1 MAPDRPLQLLY
12 FESLDF
18 WTKPAAKSAHVIV
31 VVCFRCA
38 LVAFP
43 FQLLRHYIAVNYT
56 KQWTQNVHYSAS
68 NWPNET
74 VAFCVKLQKRITNLC
89 RICGQSNPTDF
100 FFVFWNYVHCHQ
112 NIQCII
118 NTTPDILLVII
129 WRVQRLT
136 IRFLEIIWMHLS
148 QYFGDFSLHFVE
160 SYLFNQFISNL
171 IVSGGP
177 FFLHFFTNFHRKMT
191 QPFAAA
197 ISVPSAPHKALYWL
211 TVCRKNSRFFF
222 YNRTFLLAFESSP
235 INTYVSFLMPC
246 ELFKIFVFEW
256 FVCEPESFPI
266 CTMRAF
272 WPWFPSF
279 SAVWKKGFR

>member
-1 MAPDRPLQLLY
+1 MFITQHPIDRM
-12 FESLDF
+12 
-18 WTKPAAKSAHVIV
+18 KPWHFV
-31 VVCFRCA
+31 
-38 LVAFP
+38 L
-43 FQLLRHYIAVNYT
+43 
-56 KQWTQNVHYSAS
+56 
-68 NWPNET
+68 
-74 VAFCVKLQKRITNLC
+74 KLQKRITNLC

-211 TVCRKNSRFFF
+211 TVCRKNSRIFTIDHFFWHL
-222 YNRTFLLAFESSP
+222 NHLQLTLTFPFWCRANCLKYLSLSGLCVNLNHFQFVRCVRFDLDYLALVPSGKGIS
-235 INTYVSFLMPC
+235 IN
-246 ELFKIFVFEW
+246 
-256 FVCEPESFPI
+256 
-266 CTMRAF
+266 
-272 WPWFPSF
+272 
-279 SAVWKKGFR
+279 